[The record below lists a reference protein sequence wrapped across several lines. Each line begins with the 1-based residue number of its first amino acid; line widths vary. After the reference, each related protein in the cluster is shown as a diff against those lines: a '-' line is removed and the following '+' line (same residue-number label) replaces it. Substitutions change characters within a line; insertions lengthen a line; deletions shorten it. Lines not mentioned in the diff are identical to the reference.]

1 MAFYLFVLRAGL
13 WTQSA
18 QGVRRVRQTLRK
30 GSARVCPS
38 QKGLSRA
45 MGTRGQ
51 AEPGYAHASHLFSL
65 QEGYFQP
72 LRSAGEV
79 TLQRKSDTT
88 QALLK
93 SSSHHYNPRRS
104 LHRRVGLCGPDPLGM
119 PGHSRITAT
128 STTGTGT
135 ALAYPLHTPRQLP
148 ARGALSNSFHGFKVI
163 SISFQG
169 FRAKGL

>member
-1 MAFYLFVLRAGL
+1 M
-13 WTQSA
+13 
-18 QGVRRVRQTLRK
+18 RQTLRK

-51 AEPGYAHASHLFSL
+51 AEPGYAHASHFFSL

-79 TLQRKSDTT
+79 TLQRKSNTT

-93 SSSHHYNPRRS
+93 SKQS
-104 LHRRVGLCGPDPLGM
+104 PL
-119 PGHSRITAT
+119 
-128 STTGTGT
+128 
-135 ALAYPLHTPRQLP
+135 
-148 ARGALSNSFHGFKVI
+148 
-163 SISFQG
+163 
-169 FRAKGL
+169 